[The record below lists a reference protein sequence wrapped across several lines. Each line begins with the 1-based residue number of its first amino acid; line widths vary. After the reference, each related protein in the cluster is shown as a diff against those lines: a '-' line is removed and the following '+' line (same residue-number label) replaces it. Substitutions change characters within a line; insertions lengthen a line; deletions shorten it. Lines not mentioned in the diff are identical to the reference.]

1 VPFIIDGHK
10 AKGKGGFPMS
20 RRTWIWGG
28 LALVVAAVVIV
39 VLWPAPDPLAGV
51 ETVAVR
57 VGDGSASGDVDFES
71 ELRVVLGDRDIRI
84 VSDEAAADVVLSL
97 TDLRVNLGDI
107 EISLTEG
114 RLSGRAS
121 AECILTDVRTGGI
134 HTMDFNLR
142 IENGAVSA
150 ELVPRKFWQF
160 WK

>member
-1 VPFIIDGHK
+1 
-10 AKGKGGFPMS
+10 MS
-20 RRTWIWGG
+20 KRTWIWSG
-28 LALVVAAVVIV
+28 LAAVVVAAVVI

-57 VGDGSASGDVDFES
+57 VGDRPASDDVDFES
-71 ELRVVLGDRDIRI
+71 ELRVVLGNRDIEI
-84 VSDEAAADVVLSL
+84 VSDEASADVVLSL

-121 AECILTDVRTGGI
+121 AECILTDVRTGEI
-134 HTMDFNLR
+134 HTMDFVLR
-142 IENGAVSA
+142 IENGEISA
-150 ELVPRKFWQF
+150 ELIPRKFWEF

>member
-1 VPFIIDGHK
+1 
-10 AKGKGGFPMS
+10 MS
-20 RRTWIWGG
+20 RRNWIWGG
-28 LALVVAAVVIV
+28 IAAVVVAVVVI

-57 VGDGSASGDVDFES
+57 VGDESASAGGIDFES

-84 VSDEAAADVVLSL
+84 VADEASADLILSL
-97 TDLRVNLGDI
+97 TDLRVDLGDI

-121 AECILTDVRTGGI
+121 AECVLTDVRTGEV
-134 HTMDFNLR
+134 HTMDFHLR
-142 IENGAVSA
+142 IENGTVSA
-150 ELVPRKFWQF
+150 ELVPRKFWQV

>member
-1 VPFIIDGHK
+1 
-10 AKGKGGFPMS
+10 MS
-20 RRTWIWGG
+20 KRTWIWGG
-28 LALVVAAVVIV
+28 LAVVVVAVVVI

-57 VGDGSASGDVDFES
+57 VGDRPASGDVDFEG
-71 ELRVVLGDRDIRI
+71 ELRVVLGDRDIEI
-84 VSDEAAADVVLSL
+84 VSDEASADAVLSL
-97 TDLRVNLGDI
+97 TDLRVNLGNV

-121 AECILTDVRTGGI
+121 AECVLTDVRTGEV
-134 HTMDFNLR
+134 HTMDFYLR
-142 IENGAVSA
+142 FDNGSVRA

>member
-1 VPFIIDGHK
+1 MNK
-10 AKGKGGFPMS
+10 
-20 RRTWIWGG
+20 RTWIWGG
-28 LALVVAAVVIV
+28 LGTIVVAVVVI

-57 VGDGSASGDVDFES
+57 VGDEPAPSGNVDFES
-71 ELRVVLGDRDIRI
+71 ELRIVLGDRDIQI
-84 VSDEAAADVVLSL
+84 VSDEASADVVLSL

-114 RLSGRAS
+114 RLSGRAN
-121 AECILTDVRTGGI
+121 AECILTDIRTGKV
-134 HTMDFNLR
+134 HTMDFNLK
-142 IENGAVSA
+142 IENGTVSA

>member
-1 VPFIIDGHK
+1 MNK
-10 AKGKGGFPMS
+10 
-20 RRTWIWGG
+20 RTWTWGG
-28 LALVVAAVVIV
+28 LGIIVIAIVVI

-57 VGDGSASGDVDFES
+57 VGDEPAPSGNVDFES
-71 ELRVVLGDRDIRI
+71 ELRVVLGDCDIQI

-114 RLSGRAS
+114 RLSGRAN
-121 AECILTDVRTGGI
+121 AECILTDVRTGKV

-142 IENGAVSA
+142 IEDGTVSA

>member
-1 VPFIIDGHK
+1 MNK
-10 AKGKGGFPMS
+10 
-20 RRTWIWGG
+20 RTWILGG
-28 LALVVAAVVIV
+28 LGIIVVAVVVI

-57 VGDGSASGDVDFES
+57 VGDEPAPSGHVDFES

-114 RLSGRAS
+114 RLSGRAN
-121 AECILTDVRTGGI
+121 AECILTDVRTGVV

-142 IENGAVSA
+142 IENGSVSA
-150 ELVPRKFWQF
+150 KLVPRKFWQF

>member
-1 VPFIIDGHK
+1 MNK
-10 AKGKGGFPMS
+10 
-20 RRTWIWGG
+20 RTGIWGG
-28 LALVVAAVVIV
+28 LGIIVVAIV
-39 VLWPAPDPLAGV
+39 AIVLWPAPDPLAGV

-57 VGDGSASGDVDFES
+57 VGDEPGPSGNVDFES
-71 ELRVVLGDRDIRI
+71 ELRVVLGDRDIQI
-84 VSDEAAADVVLSL
+84 VSDESSADVVLALSE
-97 TDLRVNLGDI
+97 LRVNLGDI

-121 AECILTDVRTGGI
+121 AECILTDVRTGEV

-142 IENGAVSA
+142 IENGSVSA

>member
-1 VPFIIDGHK
+1 
-10 AKGKGGFPMS
+10 MS
-20 RRTWIWGG
+20 KRTWIWGG
-28 LALVVAAVVIV
+28 LAAVVVAAVVI

-57 VGDGSASGDVDFES
+57 VGDEPASGDVDFES
-71 ELRVVLGDRDIRI
+71 ELRVVLGDRDIEI
-84 VSDEAAADVVLSL
+84 VSDEASADVVLSL

-121 AECILTDVRTGGI
+121 AECVLTDVRTGEV
-134 HTMDFNLR
+134 HTMDFYLR
-142 IENGAVSA
+142 FENGSVRA
-150 ELVPRKFWQF
+150 ELVPRKFWHF

>member
-1 VPFIIDGHK
+1 
-10 AKGKGGFPMS
+10 MS
-20 RRTWIWGG
+20 KRTWIWGG
-28 LALVVAAVVIV
+28 LAVVVVAVVVI

-57 VGDGSASGDVDFES
+57 VGDRPASGDVDFEG
-71 ELRVVLGDRDIRI
+71 ELRVVLGDRDIAI
-84 VSDEAAADVVLSL
+84 VSDEASADAVLSL
-97 TDLRVNLGDI
+97 TDLRVNLGNV

-121 AECILTDVRTGGI
+121 AECVLTDVRTGEV
-134 HTMDFNLR
+134 HTMDFYLR
-142 IENGAVSA
+142 FENGSVRA

>member
-1 VPFIIDGHK
+1 
-10 AKGKGGFPMS
+10 MS
-20 RRTWIWGG
+20 KRTWIWSG
-28 LALVVAAVVIV
+28 LAAVVVAAVVI

-57 VGDGSASGDVDFES
+57 VGDRPASDDVDFES
-71 ELRVVLGDRDIRI
+71 ELRVVLGDRDIEI
-84 VSDEAAADVVLSL
+84 VSDEASADAVLSL
-97 TDLRVNLGDI
+97 TGLRVNLGNV

-121 AECILTDVRTGGI
+121 AECALTDVRTGEV

-142 IENGAVSA
+142 FENGLVRA

>member
-1 VPFIIDGHK
+1 
-10 AKGKGGFPMS
+10 MS
-20 RRTWIWGG
+20 KRTRVLGG
-28 LALVVAAVVIV
+28 LGAVVVAVVVI

-51 ETVAVR
+51 ETVALR
-57 VGDGSASGDVDFES
+57 IGDEPTSGDVDFES
-71 ELRVVLGDRDIRI
+71 ELRVVLGDRDIEI
-84 VSDEAAADVVLSL
+84 VSDDALADVVLSL

-121 AECILTDVRTGGI
+121 AECVLTDLRTDKV
-134 HTMDFNLR
+134 HTMDFYVR
-142 IENGAVSA
+142 FEDGSVRA

>member
-1 VPFIIDGHK
+1 
-10 AKGKGGFPMS
+10 MS
-20 RRTWIWGG
+20 KRTWIWSG
-28 LALVVAAVVIV
+28 LAAIVVAVVVI

-57 VGDGSASGDVDFES
+57 VGDEPASGDVDFES
-71 ELRVVLGDRDIRI
+71 ELRVVLGDRDIEI
-84 VSDEAAADVVLSL
+84 VSDEASADVVLSL

-121 AECILTDVRTGGI
+121 AECILTDVRTGEV
-134 HTMDFNLR
+134 HTMDFYLR
-142 IENGAVSA
+142 FENGSVRA

>member
-1 VPFIIDGHK
+1 MRK
-10 AKGKGGFPMS
+10 
-20 RRTWIWGG
+20 RNWIWGG
-28 LALVVAAVVIV
+28 LGAVVVAIVVI

-57 VGDGSASGDVDFES
+57 VGDEPAPPGNVDFES
-71 ELRVVLGDRDIRI
+71 ELRVVLGNRDIEI
-84 VSDEAAADVVLSL
+84 VSDEASADAVLSL

-121 AECILTDVRTGGI
+121 AECVLTDVRTGAI
-134 HTMDFNLR
+134 HTMDFVLR
-142 IENGAVSA
+142 IENGEASA
-150 ELVPRKFWQF
+150 ELVPRKFWEF